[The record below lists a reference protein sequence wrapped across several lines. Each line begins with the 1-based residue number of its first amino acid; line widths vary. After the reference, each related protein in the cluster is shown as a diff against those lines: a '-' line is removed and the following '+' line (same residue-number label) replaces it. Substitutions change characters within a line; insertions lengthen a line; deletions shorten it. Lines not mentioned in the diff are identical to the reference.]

1 MRLSK
6 ARMKRLALAGALS
19 TGAGGT
25 ATSVMPGL
33 AHWPPSAVAAAV
45 LVVVAT
51 AGALRRAVTTAAVAV
66 VATLALVAVDAA
78 VGGRLHTLL
87 DIGVGLS

>member
-6 ARMKRLALAGALS
+6 ARMKRLALAAALS

-25 ATSVMPGL
+25 ATTVMPGL
-33 AHWPPSAVAAAV
+33 VHWPPSAVAAAV

-51 AGALRRAVTTAAVAV
+51 AGALRRIVATAAVAV
-66 VATLALVAVDAA
+66 AATLLLVAVDAA
-78 VGGRLHTLL
+78 VGGKLHTLL
-87 DIGVGLS
+87 DVGTGLS